1 MKLLD
6 NYSDSIKRLCAT
18 HKVKKLYAFGSV
30 LREDFNE
37 SSDIDFLVYFDNMD
51 LINYTNNYFNFKFS
65 LEDLF
70 KIPVDLIEE
79 KALKNPYFVLSI
91 SNSRKLVHGNLI

>member
-1 MKLLD
+1 MKLQE
-6 NYSDSIKRLCAT
+6 NYSDSIRRLCAT

-70 KIPVDLIEE
+70 KRSVDLIEE
-79 KALKNPYFVLSI
+79 KSLKNPYFVESI
-91 SNSRKLVHGNLI
+91 SNSRKLVYGI

>member
-6 NYSDSIKRLCAT
+6 NYSDSIKQLCAT
-18 HKVKKLYAFGSV
+18 HKVKKLFAFGSV

-70 KIPVDLIEE
+70 KRPVDLIEE

-91 SNSRKLVHGNLI
+91 SNSRKLVYGNLI